1 MREHIKKML
10 ENNTDKTWGEMRK
23 KMTAEEIVEVFYM
36 MEGDKVLTRF
46 EQNYTPAEWRIL
58 GIVPPV
64 TWILRIKP
72 AKKEA
77 KKYPI
82 RLVHRNSAAWTWCNG
97 YYAAEYDGASNLMS
111 VDVIYACGKTPIYHF
126 ADNSTHYTFRRKGGE
141 VAIAVSF
148 KEDCV

>member
-23 KMTAEEIVEVFYM
+23 EMTAEEIVEFY
-36 MEGDKVLTRF
+36 EATELRQQWCGVDKWGDTFLFPFKNL
-46 EQNYTPAEWRIL
+46 
-58 GIVPPV
+58 
-64 TWILRIKP
+64 ILRLRPI
-72 AKKEA
+72 KKEA

-82 RLVHRNSAAWTWCNG
+82 RLVHCDSAVWTWCNG
-97 YYAAEYDGASNLMS
+97 YYAIEYDGASNSMS
-111 VDVIYACGKTPIYHF
+111 VDAIYACGKTPIYHF
-126 ADNSTHYTFRRKGGE
+126 QDGSTHYAFRRNGGE